1 MRRTPRTTRDKQRR
15 GAVSVEFAFVMP
27 VFIIILA
34 GIVQASG
41 LIETKNQMSMAARE
55 GARVAAMNHQGI
67 AGAGQ
72 TMNQKVEQD
81 IRNYLKSAGLPY
93 DEEDVDVIICDKDDP
108 ETPFD
113 LSDPNN
119 NYELF
124 QIRIEIPYD
133 EVGWAPPG
141 YEDYNLAA
149 TVTFR
154 NSRASLIQ

>member
-1 MRRTPRTTRDKQRR
+1 MRKKRRTARDNNRQ

-34 GIVQASG
+34 GIVQASS
-41 LIETKNQMSMAARE
+41 LIETSNQMSMAVRE
-55 GARVAAMNHQGI
+55 GARVAAMDHSGI
-67 AGAGQ
+67 VSAGQ
-72 TMNQKVEQD
+72 TTNQKVEQD

-93 DEEDVDVIICDKDDP
+93 EAEDVDVIIADKDDP
-108 ETPFD
+108 DTPFD
-113 LSDPNN
+113 LDDPNN

-141 YEDYNLAA
+141 YEESALAA

-154 NSRASLIQ
+154 NSRATLVQ